1 MQEGTVYR
9 VFWRDFYF
17 GYFGRSSS
25 SLQFHNTQIL
35 NSIFN
40 FENAFKTQLCLSGRR
55 TKLPDIFMYVG
66 IFYENNCDGTKSY
79 LSLPITIIGILSYL
93 ELSYLM
99 WNSFLLISRLQH
111 SAPLHATNMSTLP
124 DSFLVSIP
132 VPSNCKYYCVFICIS
147 YTVCV

>member
-1 MQEGTVYR
+1 MPGGE
-9 VFWRDFYF
+9 
-17 GYFGRSSS
+17 
-25 SLQFHNTQIL
+25 
-35 NSIFN
+35 
-40 FENAFKTQLCLSGRR
+40 
-55 TKLPDIFMYVG
+55 
-66 IFYENNCDGTKSY
+66 CDGTKSY
-79 LSLPITIIGILSYL
+79 LSLPIMIIGILSYL

-147 YTVCV
+147 YTVCVWYLLRCIYEQFFMHLSIYTLVCTTIGRHVFSWSISKSNHTYSKLYLCNFITLLTHELYDT